1 MYMKLGNK
9 VWLQSVA
16 LATLA
21 LVACS
26 DDPTDEGSGD
36 AFAIV
41 SDVSTAVRPV
51 GASFTVTAKVV
62 DRLGTP
68 LPIRVTA
75 ATTKPDVVALD
86 SSTYVPELQESRF
99 YLRSL
104 KVEASTPL
112 VLTAQTLS
120 DTVDVRVLTGPFPGT
135 LTTAA
140 FSGGTVLTFTNPT
153 PLFDANTAVTVTAAE
168 TGFVVDQTPTTLRF
182 FLPFGQPTASIPY
195 SITGAGPADFNLSG
209 NFNLSAPIACADR
222 FEPNNTLSTAT
233 AGQLAPGSPV
243 FGSLNFTTDPEDLYR
258 VVITEAGQYRFTVDW
273 SDAAD
278 VDMAPLTTAGG
289 LLSAAGGTA
298 AKPENAT
305 VTLQPGTYLGY
316 VLMYDDAGGACTTY
330 RLSVTKL

>member
-1 MYMKLGNK
+1 MKLGNK
-9 VWLQSVA
+9 VWLHSVA

-68 LPIRVTA
+68 LPIQVTA

-104 KVEASTPL
+104 KVDAGAPL
-112 VLTAQTLS
+112 VLTASTLS
-120 DTVDVRVLTGPFPGT
+120 DTVNVRVLTGPFPGT
-135 LTTAA
+135 LSTAN
-140 FSGGTVLTFTNPT
+140 FSGGAVLVFTNPT
-153 PLFDANTAVTVTAAE
+153 PLFDANTSVTVTTAE
-168 TGFVVDQTPTTLRF
+168 TGFLVDQTPTTLRF
-182 FLPFGQPTASIPY
+182 FLPFGQPGGAIPY
-195 SITGAGPADFNLSG
+195 TITGAGPADFNLSG
-209 NFNLSAPIACADR
+209 SFNLTAAVACPDR
-222 FEPNNTLSTAT
+222 FEPNNSLATAT
-233 AGQLAPGSPV
+233 PGQLTVGTPL
-243 FGSLNFTTDPEDLYR
+243 FGSVNFTEDPDDLYR
-258 VVITEAGQYRFTVDW
+258 LTITEAGSYRVSVDW

-278 VDMAPLTTAGG
+278 VDVYPTTLAFAPLST
-289 LLSAAGGTA
+289 AGGTA
-298 AKPENAT
+298 SKPENAT
-305 VTLQPGTYLGY
+305 VTLAPGTYLVY
-316 VLMYDDAGGACTTY
+316 VNMYDDAGGACTTY